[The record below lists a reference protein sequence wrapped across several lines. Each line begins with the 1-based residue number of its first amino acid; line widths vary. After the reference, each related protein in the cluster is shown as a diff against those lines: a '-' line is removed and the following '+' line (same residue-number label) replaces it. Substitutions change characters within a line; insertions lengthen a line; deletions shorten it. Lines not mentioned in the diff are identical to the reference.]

1 MWTVYLLQRKIMEI
15 IDIQS
20 FMSNFSEHV
29 IYSYI
34 KVPSVSLAHGI
45 HFLYPAPD
53 QSNGAVFLG
62 TYSEWIDLNPDKD
75 FREGCTYII
84 VTDNESVPEAQPWL
98 GRNINMVLVCSNIA
112 DTLHG
117 IRAFFES
124 FQNHTSKDG
133 QQELI
138 HFFQEISNPKEDS
151 IKVFQHYCDR
161 FPYPLRTF
169 IAVIV
174 LKPGRSFHSS
184 IQEVTKRLSLLFPET
199 NLFYYEKEWILF
211 YSQEE
216 QASGHVNISYQ
227 DFSDFLTSFH
237 LYAGISYVGVRPEN
251 LYTLYLTAQASLNL
265 GVRISLPSE
274 YRRIFFFSQYHALY
288 IIHLC
293 AAQYDRRHNRADMYY
308 LAHPDIVRI
317 YLYDKDHNSDLLDT
331 LYAFLI
337 NDSNLTKAAQHL
349 YMHRNTVY
357 NKLLKIESII
367 GYRLDNVDNTT
378 SFILSYMVVRYYRD
392 YLKNDIS

>member
-1 MWTVYLLQRKIMEI
+1 MEI

-34 KVPSVSLAHGI
+34 KVPSVSPAHGI

-53 QSNGAVFLG
+53 QSTGAVFLG

-75 FREGCTYII
+75 FQEGCTYII

-151 IKVFQHYCDR
+151 IKVFQLEDIYCR
-161 FPYPLRTF
+161 NCFKTRTQFPQ
-169 IAVIV
+169 
-174 LKPGRSFHSS
+174 FHSGS
-184 IQEVTKRLSLLFPET
+184 NKTAVLAFPRNKSLLLRKRMDSFLFPR
-199 NLFYYEKEWILF
+199 
-211 YSQEE
+211 
-216 QASGHVNISYQ
+216 G
-227 DFSDFLTSFH
+227 
-237 LYAGISYVGVRPEN
+237 AGER
-251 LYTLYLTAQASLNL
+251 T
-265 GVRISLPSE
+265 
-274 YRRIFFFSQYHALY
+274 
-288 IIHLC
+288 C
-293 AAQYDRRHNRADMYY
+293 
-308 LAHPDIVRI
+308 
-317 YLYDKDHNSDLLDT
+317 
-331 LYAFLI
+331 
-337 NDSNLTKAAQHL
+337 
-349 YMHRNTVY
+349 
-357 NKLLKIESII
+357 
-367 GYRLDNVDNTT
+367 
-378 SFILSYMVVRYYRD
+378 
-392 YLKNDIS
+392 